1 MKLLIITQK
10 VDREDS
16 VLGFFHSWLF
26 EFAKYFEKIIVI
38 CLEKGDYDLPG
49 NIKVLSLG
57 KEEYLRHPRVIR
69 RLVSLYRFYK
79 YIWKERKNYEAVFIH
94 MNPEYVILGGRL
106 WRIMDKKINLWYVHR
121 QLNWRIKKAAGIAD
135 MVFSVSENTF
145 PVKTEKLQVMGHGID
160 MEKFKCSDRKTLKLG
175 EKIRIISAGRITRI
189 KNLDILIKAAK
200 IIKDRIGSKFIVDII
215 GAPSTKKDEN
225 YQLMLQG
232 LMRSESVED
241 IVRMSGAAP
250 YGQMAEIYCRNHILV
265 NLCPTGGIDKAVL
278 EAMACGIPAIVSNE
292 SFIPYFGDLDRRL
305 IFKYRDENDLSAKII
320 DLTDNCNNSIGK
332 FLREQ
337 VEKHHNLKILI
348 KKLSEKIINGQKD

>member
-10 VDREDS
+10 VDREDN
-16 VLGFFHSWLF
+16 VLGFFHAWLF

-38 CLEKGDYDLPG
+38 CLEKGEYDLPN

-57 KEEYLRHPRVIR
+57 KEEYSRYSRAIR
-69 RLVSLYRFYK
+69 RLASLCRFYK
-79 YIWKERKNYEAVFIH
+79 YIWKERKNYDAVFIH
-94 MNPEYVILGGRL
+94 MNPEYVILGGWL
-106 WRIMDKKINLWYVHR
+106 WRIMDKKISLWYVHR
-121 QLNWRIKKAAGIAD
+121 QSNWRIKIAEKL
-135 MVFSVSENTF
+135 VNNAFSVSEKTF
-145 PVKTEKLQVMGHGID
+145 PFKSGKLHLLGHGID
-160 MEKFKCSDRKTLKLG
+160 TEKFKCDRKTGDGDRIK
-175 EKIRIISAGRITRI
+175 IISAGRITKI

-200 IIKDRIGSKFIVDII
+200 ILRKKNTKGFEIGII
-215 GAPSTKKDEN
+215 GAPATEQDKKYLIFLKNLARE
-225 YQLMLQG
+225 
-232 LMRSESVED
+232 EKVED
-241 IVRMSGAAP
+241 IARFCGAVEYNKMP
-250 YGQMAEIYCRNHILV
+250 GIYCQSHILI

-292 SFIPYFGDLDRRL
+292 SFIPYFGDLDGRL

-320 DLTDNCNNSIGK
+320 DLADNCNNSIRK